1 MLTDQ
6 ASPSLLCGGTD
17 LYKTCIFVA
26 SGLNFHSC
34 SKLHISS
41 CCAMWELSGNPSS
54 CALSINLC
62 SSNPRKTLSCNCCC
76 AHPDCNR
83 TDKTWFSDQA
93 FLFVCS
99 LPCLLGL
106 NTGNQQNMNPQ
117 FTDMLWT
124 PTQSCQ
130 KLRGAS
136 CITTCHPSL
145 QPSDVKTLSYQA
157 WPRAGHQLCCLLA
170 FRSLEIVDSVCAIQ
184 GDSFWFC

>member
-1 MLTDQ
+1 MLLLPWESFIQEGNVLKSYFSKKHSGAMLTDQ

-54 CALSINLC
+54 CALSVNLC

-99 LPCLLGL
+99 LSTFAWSEYWKSTEHEPSIYRYAVNSHTIMSKTKRCKLYH
-106 NTGNQQNMNPQ
+106 NMSSKP
-117 FTDMLWT
+117 
-124 PTQSCQ
+124 PT
-130 KLRGAS
+130 
-136 CITTCHPSL
+136 I
-145 QPSDVKTLSYQA
+145 
-157 WPRAGHQLCCLLA
+157 
-170 FRSLEIVDSVCAIQ
+170 
-184 GDSFWFC
+184 